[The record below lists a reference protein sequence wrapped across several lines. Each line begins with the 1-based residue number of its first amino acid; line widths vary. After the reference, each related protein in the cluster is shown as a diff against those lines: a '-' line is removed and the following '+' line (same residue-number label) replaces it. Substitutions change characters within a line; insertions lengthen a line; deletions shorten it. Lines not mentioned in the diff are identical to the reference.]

1 MLAHKHIQPDSSTGN
16 ERPALLLIYSALEY
30 RSRVDVF
37 FSQLIFFCLQRIRNI
52 RVSRIAARY
61 EILLRCSQNIHSWQR
76 APGVDDM
83 RVNCLVYP
91 CQQEAL
97 LWLSLMASL
106 IECRKGLLDSYG
118 QRSQIARRE
127 FREIAVRMDHAESL
141 PLNDLP
147 GLVL

>member
-16 ERPALLLIYSALEY
+16 EQPALLLIYSALEY

-61 EILLRCSQNIHSWQR
+61 EILLRCSQNIHSWQW
-76 APGVDDM
+76 APGVDDV

-97 LWLSLMASL
+97 LWLSPMASL
-106 IECRKGLLDSYG
+106 IECRKGLLDSYD
-118 QRSQIARRE
+118 QRSQIAQ
-127 FREIAVRMDHAESL
+127 
-141 PLNDLP
+141 
-147 GLVL
+147 

>member
-1 MLAHKHIQPDSSTGN
+1 
-16 ERPALLLIYSALEY
+16 
-30 RSRVDVF
+30 
-37 FSQLIFFCLQRIRNI
+37 
-52 RVSRIAARY
+52 
-61 EILLRCSQNIHSWQR
+61 
-76 APGVDDM
+76 M

-106 IECRKGLLDSYG
+106 IECRKGLLDSYD
-118 QRSQIARRE
+118 QRSQIAQRE

-147 GLVL
+147 GWFFERRQPCRVAHAIKASRHALTSLACG